1 MNKIITIIFNQI
13 KITNASDHSF
23 EMINKNQKNH
33 SAIKKPGYSRLECL
47 ATSFPLPPPT
57 VRRLALWD
65 NNEERVRLY

>member
-23 EMINKNQKNH
+23 KMINKNH

-57 VRRLALWD
+57 VRRLAL
-65 NNEERVRLY
+65 